1 MPKGGWFQLRA
12 DSGKTALALHISTVV
27 TVHRNVFILIEIF
40 AAHGTSHAQVDHG
53 RLIETVALILN
64 VETGIDRIHGTM
76 TGIANLIARIHGM

>member
-64 VETGIDRIHGTM
+64 V
-76 TGIANLIARIHGM
+76 

>member
-1 MPKGGWFQLRA
+1 MRA

-64 VETGIDRIHGTM
+64 V
-76 TGIANLIARIHGM
+76 